1 MANPM
6 KGRLILETTFLVDLE
21 RERRRGAPGAAR
33 EALGRMA
40 SDRLFVTFTVAGELA
55 AGASLSDRAA
65 WQAFLAP
72 FHVLP
77 STPDVWWEYGKAF
90 RHLQQNGLLIGAND
104 LWIAATGLAHGMP
117 VVTANAEHYR
127 RVPGLE
133 VVAYRS

>member
-1 MANPM
+1 MGA
-6 KGRLILETTFLVDLE
+6 RLILETTFLVDLE
-21 RERRRGAPGAAR
+21 RERRRGVDGPAQ
-33 EALGRMA
+33 EALARLT

-65 WQAFLAP
+65 WQSFLAP

-77 STPDVWWEYGKAF
+77 CTPDVCWEYGKVF
-90 RHLQQNGLLIGAND
+90 RHLQQNGLPIGTND

-133 VVAYRS
+133 VVGYRS